1 LSSKWGWYNI
11 VFALA
16 NENIL
21 NIKKITELELYLVL
35 TYLCFQQ
42 DKSNIDKNKY
52 DNIQKRNR

>member
-1 LSSKWGWYNI
+1 M
-11 VFALA
+11 FALA